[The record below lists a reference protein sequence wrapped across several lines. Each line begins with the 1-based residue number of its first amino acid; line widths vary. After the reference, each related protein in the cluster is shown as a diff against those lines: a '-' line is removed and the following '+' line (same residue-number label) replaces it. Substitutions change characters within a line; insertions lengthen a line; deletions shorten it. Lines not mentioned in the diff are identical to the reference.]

1 MKSKKPIQKSVF
13 QTFIEDQINYQLWA
27 NQSMV
32 DSLSI
37 HPTEKLTAQIPSS
50 YDSIYETLKHIYQV
64 QDFWFKMIQGKS
76 YDFTEIKCSTEELFE
91 KLIQNSNE
99 LKDFVCQLDEFEL
112 QEKMEIIT
120 PWFTSHQPRYELIQ
134 QIVTHTAYHRGQ
146 IVTMGRNLDII
157 NATNTD
163 FNFYL
168 LMAKPKSEM

>member
-1 MKSKKPIQKSVF
+1 MKSTKPIQKSVF
-13 QTFIEDQINYQLWA
+13 QTLIEDQVNYQLWA
-27 NQSMV
+27 NQSMIE
-32 DSLSI
+32 SLKVHS
-37 HPTEKLTAQIPSS
+37 PEKFYVKIPSS
-50 YDSIYETLKHIYQV
+50 YDTIYDTVKHIYQV
-64 QDFWFKMIQGKS
+64 QDFWFQMIQGKS
-76 YDFTEIKCSTEELFE
+76 YDFAETEYSSEELFE

-112 QEKMEIIT
+112 QEKMEVIT

-134 QIVTHTAYHRGQ
+134 QIVMHTAYHRGQ
-146 IVTMGRNLDII
+146 VVTMGRNLDIT

>member
-1 MKSKKPIQKSVF
+1 MKSTKPIQKSAF
-13 QTFIEDQINYQLWA
+13 QTLIEDQIHYQLWA
-27 NQSMV
+27 NQSMI
-32 DSLSI
+32 DSLKA
-37 HPTEKLTAQIPSS
+37 HPAQKLTAKIPSS
-50 YDSIYETLKHIYQV
+50 YETIYDTVKHIYQV

-76 YDFTEIKCSTEELFE
+76 YDFTEKEYSTDELFE

-99 LKDFVCQLDEFEL
+99 LNDFVCQLDEFEL

-146 IVTMGRNLDII
+146 IVTMGRNLDIT
-157 NATNTD
+157 NAANTD

-168 LMAKPKSEM
+168 LMAKPKSEI